1 MAMLF
6 NIPGMTRV
14 IDVLYL
20 SGHEILFDWNVLVVE
35 EAAAEAPRL
44 LLEEECSGRSRWWW
58 SIMTEKSIGDI
69 YGDSFYG

>member
-44 LLEEECSGRSRWWW
+44 LLEEEW
-58 SIMTEKSIGDI
+58 
-69 YGDSFYG
+69 